1 MNEIEQKVIIG
12 IDVSKDKLDVWNA
25 SSFQEHQVIA
35 NTARAI
41 GRWLHSVTDGK
52 TDIIVALEPT
62 GGYEKELICQLL
74 KSEIKAYLIHPN
86 HLHHYAKSL
95 GASAKTDK
103 IASKLLAQYLEEKE
117 DMLRPI
123 VPNLLEN
130 KAFSE
135 ITHRRKQLKQMIH
148 NEECRLGHKYMNQKM
163 KRSIKRMLNSLKKE
177 LLRIEAELDE
187 MLGKDAEK
195 SQLMKLLCSFKGVGK
210 VASQTFVVDL
220 PELGQLSRTQIGKLV
235 GVAPVN
241 RDSGKKQGHRF
252 IQGGRANV
260 RNILY
265 MVAMVAIR
273 FNQPI
278 KQYFEQLRERGKA
291 FKVALVAVMRKI
303 ICILN
308 AMARDQEP
316 WTGVVQT

>member
-1 MNEIEQKVIIG
+1 M
-12 IDVSKDKLDVWNA
+12 
-25 SSFQEHQVIA
+25 
-35 NTARAI
+35 
-41 GRWLHSVTDGK
+41 
-52 TDIIVALEPT
+52 
-62 GGYEKELICQLL
+62 
-74 KSEIKAYLIHPN
+74 
-86 HLHHYAKSL
+86 HHYAKSL

-117 DMLRPI
+117 GMLSPI
-123 VPNLLEN
+123 VPDLLEN

-135 ITHRRKQLKQMIH
+135 ITRRRKQLKQMIH

-163 KRSIKRMLNSLKKE
+163 KRSMKRMFNSLKKE
-177 LLRIEAELDE
+177 LLRIEEELDE
-187 MLGKDAEK
+187 MLDKDKEK

-220 PELGQLSRTQIGKLV
+220 PELGQLSRAQIGKLV

-241 RDSGKKQGHRF
+241 RDSGKKAGHRF
-252 IQGGRANV
+252 IQGGRGHV

-265 MVAMVAIR
+265 MVAMVAVR

-278 KQYFEQLRERGKA
+278 KQYFEQLRARGKA

-308 AMARDQEP
+308 AMIRNQEP
-316 WTGVVQT
+316 WTEVV